1 MSFPSEAEDDR
12 IDEPNDDIE
21 QPEREQP
28 DENERDVEVDERNGR
43 TEVEVHRESRRERK
57 EREFA
62 ERRQKEIDAAL
73 SPIRQQNEALQRQL
87 AEFIQLQRQQP
98 QQFQQPTR
106 QQNDDIDPDLEAIKQ
121 KQAALIRKART
132 LKPDDDAEA
141 DRIERE
147 YRKLDQ
153 QAIDL
158 RAGKLVEEK
167 LKGYRPPPQMT
178 YQEQQ
183 LRSEFSDVFSNPRA
197 ERYAASLVTQ
207 AEELALAR
215 GEQVNPMKVRQ
226 EALLKAAH
234 DLGIRK
240 APIPAP
246 KPSQAARLANRG
258 TGAIQPRAS
267 DRSVKRT
274 LTPEER
280 KAAMAAGD
288 PDKTPEQ
295 NIATWTRKME
305 KLGYWDGE

>member
-1 MSFPSEAEDDR
+1 MAFPSEAEDDR

-28 DENERDVEVDERNGR
+28 DENERDVEVEERNGR
-43 TEVEVHRESRRERK
+43 TEVEVHHESRRERK

-62 ERRQKEIDAAL
+62 ERRRKEMEEFVA
-73 SPIRQQNEALQRQL
+73 PMRQQNETLARQL
-87 AEFIQLQRQQP
+87 SETLALLQNRP
-98 QQFQQPTR
+98 NPMVPQPTR
-106 QQNDDIDPDLEAIKQ
+106 QQNDDIDPDLEAIKR
-121 KQAALIRKART
+121 KQADLIRKART
-132 LKPDDDAEA
+132 TKDDDEA

-158 RAGKLVEEK
+158 RAGKLVDEK
-167 LKGYRPPPQMT
+167 LKGYRPPPQMN

-183 LRSEFSDVFSNPRA
+183 LRAEFSDVFSNPRA

-226 EALLKAAH
+226 DALLKAAH

-240 APIPAP
+240 APVPAP

-274 LTPEER
+274 LTSDER
-280 KAAMAAGD
+280 KAALAAGD

-295 NIATWTRKME
+295 NIAIWTRKME